1 MLLPDPSSLGRE
13 VFLVVLGQRLRAA
26 RERAGLTQGAL
37 ARSLSGKSG
46 TKQQVVS
53 RLEQGLG
60 GAPSIL
66 LVLDYLRACGA
77 GLEVLEDL
85 AAAWTGG
92 ASPTGLAIARAVA
105 AVDADLPVGA
115 LDAAT
120 RYAQG
125 VIRQDGGEL
134 PRGRALRR
142 VAHRAAR
149 RGAAE
154 TEARALDAMLEQ
166 ELAAAGVKPGS
177 LHALPLKTFGRM
189 VLAAL
194 KRTRKSRY
202 WRGRALAKLERWPR
216 ENGLPEGPA
225 ARVRSAVERWFAA
238 TERRLPAT

>member
-1 MLLPDPSSLGRE
+1 MPLPVLPALGRE
-13 VFLVVLGQRLRAA
+13 VFLIVLGQRLRSE
-26 RERAGLTQGAL
+26 RERAGLTQGEV
-37 ARSLSGKSG
+37 ARTLSGKSG
-46 TKQQVVS
+46 TRQQVVS

-66 LVLDYLRACGA
+66 LVLDYLRACGT

-85 AAAWTGG
+85 SAAWTGC

-105 AVDADLPVGA
+105 AVGAELPVEA
-115 LDAAT
+115 LEAAT

-125 VIRQDGGEL
+125 LVRQAGGEL
-134 PRGRALRR
+134 PRGKALRR

-154 TEARALDAMLEQ
+154 AEARALDAVLDR
-166 ELAAAGVKPGS
+166 ELAGAGVEPGS

-225 ARVRSAVERWFAA
+225 ARVRSAVERWF
-238 TERRLPAT
+238 ERGGAG